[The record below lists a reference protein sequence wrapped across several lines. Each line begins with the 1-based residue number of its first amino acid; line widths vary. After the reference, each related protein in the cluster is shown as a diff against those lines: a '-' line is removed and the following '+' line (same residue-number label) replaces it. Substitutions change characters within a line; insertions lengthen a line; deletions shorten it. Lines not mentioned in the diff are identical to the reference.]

1 MKISSIKFKFV
12 ASSIIFILMLIVIS
26 GTSYYQSN
34 KVATLN
40 DQAMVNAD
48 LIKLIKQKEIDHLIW
63 TDTLNESIMFDK
75 HFDGKIDSHEC
86 AFGEWYYEFVESE
99 EFKQLS
105 SEQQKILLAIEEPHV
120 ELHNTASLITKEM
133 NLKNKQ
139 AAINIYQTST
149 KIYLKEVRSLFNQLE
164 EEIQKIETTL
174 EIEVAQA
181 KKTMEYVIFGISILS
196 VLIAFIIVNIL
207 NKIIVKPINNT
218 VYMLKDIAEG
228 EGDLTNRLK
237 VTTNDEIGELA
248 KWFNIFIEKI
258 HYIVRQVNEG
268 AKAVASSSEE
278 LTATS
283 EETTR
288 ATNQITSAIQEIAG
302 GSESQLHG
310 AENTAQAIKEMAKGI
325 QHIAETSSVVS
336 DESMKTAKEAE
347 QGNQSIQKAVQQMNS
362 ISGLVNSTGTRVKL
376 LGERSQEI
384 GQIIEVITEIAEQ
397 TNLLALNAAIEAA
410 RAGEHGRGFA
420 VVAEEVR
427 KLADQ
432 SKKASDQII
441 ELIQKIQDDT
451 KRSVEAM
458 EGVTQEVQTGKVV
471 VNQAGEA
478 FASIL
483 MAAQHVAEQ
492 IHEVSAISDEMS
504 ASYGE
509 ITTSFTEITH
519 IAKKAS
525 ANSQHVAVS
534 SQEQLAS
541 MEEVAASAESLC
553 TMALQLKE
561 LVIKFKI

>member
-1 MKISSIKFKFV
+1 MNISSIKFKLI
-12 ASSIIFILMLIVIS
+12 ASFTVLILLLIVIG

-34 KVATLN
+34 KVVALN
-40 DQAMVNAD
+40 NEAMENAD

-75 HFDGKIDSHEC
+75 QFEGQLDSHEC
-86 AFGEWYYEFVESE
+86 GFGEWYYQFVDSE
-99 EFKQLS
+99 EFKQFTE
-105 SEQQKILLAIEEPHV
+105 EQQKILLALEEPHV
-120 ELHNTASLITKEM
+120 ELHNTAGLITQEM
-133 NLKNKQ
+133 KMKNKQ

-149 KIYLKEVRSLFNQLE
+149 KKYLNEVRTLINQLE
-164 EEIQKIETTL
+164 EEIQKIETAL
-174 EIEVAQA
+174 EKEVAQA
-181 KKTMEYVIFGISILS
+181 EKTMEYVIFGVSILS
-196 VLIAFIIVNIL
+196 VLIAFIIVTIL

-218 VYMLKDIAEG
+218 VYLLKDIAEG

-258 HYIVRQVNEG
+258 HNIVRQVNEG
-268 AKAVASSSEE
+268 AESVTSSSEE

-283 EETTR
+283 EETTK

-362 ISGLVNSTGTRVKL
+362 ISGLVNSTGTQVKL

-384 GQIIEVITEIAEQ
+384 GQIIEVITDIAEQ

-451 KRSVEAM
+451 NRSVEAM

-483 MAAQHVAEQ
+483 KAAQHVAEQ
-492 IHEVSAISDEMS
+492 IHEVSAISEEMS

-509 ITTSFTEITH
+509 ITSSITEITH
-519 IAKKAS
+519 IAKEAS
-525 ANSQHVAVS
+525 ANSQHVAAS

-541 MEEVAASAESLC
+541 MEEISASAESLSK
-553 TMALQLKE
+553 MALKLQE
-561 LVIKFKI
+561 LVRKFKI